1 MNMNNIWNIAK
12 QYRAGWLSN
21 HLGFMELIYETEKD
35 KQLAEQEFYTMGFV
49 VIQGSTNWIEPE
61 LNKKIHRVF
70 SSM

>member
-1 MNMNNIWNIAK
+1 
-12 QYRAGWLSN
+12 
-21 HLGFMELIYETEKD
+21 MELIYETEKD
-35 KQLAEQEFYTMGFV
+35 KQLAEQEFYTRGFV